1 LKQKR
6 SFCQDRLGTNIG
18 KLKKEHGL
26 FMQEAEEVAKKFLLM
41 RRSLAPTLTAAARQV
56 TLDGTP
62 LVRRCDLIWP
72 EHSADGANSSAQY
85 LPAPNS
91 IASIDLSS
99 ELSLTLPLYL
109 DLF

>member
-1 LKQKR
+1 
-6 SFCQDRLGTNIG
+6 
-18 KLKKEHGL
+18 
-26 FMQEAEEVAKKFLLM
+26 MQEAEEVAKKFLLM

-91 IASIDLSS
+91 IVSIDLSS
-99 ELSLTLPLYL
+99 ELSLNLPLYL